1 MVVCPQ
7 VVESARRRQ
16 IYFTSNTEQQL
27 LSALLPILV
36 YAATVSNRRG
46 APRDEQG
53 NKFSLRR
60 GSGWAGLS
68 GFLSTSDKTLSH
80 ARQIAPHSIFPVV
93 FGEDTGGE
101 QSFTVEQSSPPA
113 VDGVSSLIDTLFVSV
128 RLKRVLV
135 MALSTTR

>member
-1 MVVCPQ
+1 M
-7 VVESARRRQ
+7 
-16 IYFTSNTEQQL
+16 

-68 GFLSTSDKTLSH
+68 GFVLSTTDKTLSH

-101 QSFTVEQSSPPA
+101 QSFTVDKSSPHA
-113 VDGVSSLIDTLFVSV
+113 VDGVSSLIYTLFVSV

-135 MALSTTR
+135 MAKHFSYFNAHLTSPN